1 MKKIFYPMLILFLL
15 VPLGL
20 LSENPAW
27 AEWDNEY
34 YQEVLGY
41 IPEGI
46 KNAFSIEALIPDYTF
61 VGLNDIASYYISAI
75 LGIVLIFGFFYLV
88 GKKVAR

>member
-1 MKKIFYPMLILFLL
+1 MKKIAYPLLVLLIL

-20 LSENPAW
+20 ISENPAW

-34 YQEVLGY
+34 YQKVLGF

-46 KNAFSIEALIPDYTF
+46 KHSFSIKSAMPDYSIAG
-61 VGLNDIASYYISAI
+61 VNDVVSYYISAV
-75 LGIVLIFGFFYLV
+75 LGVILIFGFFYFL
-88 GKKVAR
+88 GKKFVR